1 MSKKIKIQEHP
12 FEGTFTK
19 EEIRAVVKKVHG
31 EMVRE
36 QYSQPGGAAPVLK
49 TKDKHDK
56 KEEEIEQKIAE
67 LNARIDTQYKL
78 VDKLVRD
85 VKRIKDQISVIAGK
99 LPRG

>member
-1 MSKKIKIQEHP
+1 MSKKIKIHESP
-12 FEGTFTK
+12 VEGNFTRK
-19 EEIRAVVKKVHG
+19 EIRAVVRKVKS
-31 EMVRE
+31 EMVNE
-36 QYSQPGGAAPVLK
+36 QYDQPGGVASVLK
-49 TKDKHDK
+49 TKDKHEK
-56 KEEEIEQKIAE
+56 KEEELEQKIVE

>member
-1 MSKKIKIQEHP
+1 MKKHLVGKLKLAENNS
-12 FEGTFTK
+12 
-19 EEIRAVVKKVHG
+19 
-31 EMVRE
+31 E
-36 QYSQPGGAAPVLK
+36 QYQSVGGVAAAPT

-56 KEEEIEQKIAE
+56 KEQELEQKIAD